1 MGNHSLAE
9 GIDMDNAN
17 LAARNF
23 TQSAIHIVEQLC
35 PRAADRRMTS
45 EANEQ
50 TVNMLALL
58 AVLRWERKVGVVA
71 LERMGVN
78 IDALARAVDDALSAT
93 CADIR
98 QHAGPPEYQTLPSGQ
113 RAVVVDF
120 DTPLEPLLATA
131 EAEALGMDHEY
142 VGTEHILLATIRRAC
157 PRLREILQAHGIT
170 YVRTKAPIIEVLR
183 IAGPDPMRN
192 N

>member
-1 MGNHSLAE
+1 MRPGHEDL
-9 GIDMDNAN
+9 DMDNAN

-23 TQSAIHIVEQLC
+23 TQSAIHIIEQLC
-35 PRAADRRMTS
+35 PRAADRRMSS
-45 EANEQ
+45 EATEQ

-58 AVLRWERKVGVVA
+58 AILRWERKVGVVA

-78 IDALARAVDDALSAT
+78 IDKLARDVDEALSAT
-93 CADIR
+93 CAEIR
-98 QHAGPPEYQTLPSGQ
+98 QRAGPPEYQTLPSGQ

-120 DTPLEPLLATA
+120 DTPLEPFLTTA

-142 VGTEHILLATIRRAC
+142 VGTEHLLLATIRRAC
-157 PRLREILQAHGIT
+157 PRLREILQDHGIT
-170 YVRTKAPIIEVLR
+170 YVRLKAPIIEVLR
-183 IAGPDPMRN
+183 AAGPDPMRN

>member
-1 MGNHSLAE
+1 
-9 GIDMDNAN
+9 MDNAK

-23 TQSAIHIVEQLC
+23 TQSAIHIIEQLC
-35 PRAADRRMTS
+35 PRAADRRMSS
-45 EANEQ
+45 EATEQ
-50 TVNMLALL
+50 TVNLLALL

-78 IDALARAVDDALSAT
+78 IDKLARDVDEALSGA
-93 CADIR
+93 CAEIR

-113 RAVVVDF
+113 RAVVIDF
-120 DTPLEPLLATA
+120 DTPLEPLLTTA

-157 PRLREILQAHGIT
+157 PRLREVLQDHGIT
-170 YVRTKAPIIEVLR
+170 YVRVKAPIIEVLR

-192 N
+192 G

>member
-1 MGNHSLAE
+1 
-9 GIDMDNAN
+9 MDNAN

-23 TQSAIHIVEQLC
+23 TQSAIHIIEQLC

-58 AVLRWERKVGVVA
+58 AVFRWERKVGVVA
-71 LERMGVN
+71 LERMGVD
-78 IDALARAVDDALSAT
+78 IDALARAVDEALSAT

-170 YVRTKAPIIEVLR
+170 YVRTKTPIIEVLR

>member
-1 MGNHSLAE
+1 MENE
-9 GIDMDNAN
+9 K

-23 TQSAIHIVEQLC
+23 TQSATHIIEQLC
-35 PRAADRRMTS
+35 PRAADRRMSS
-45 EANEQ
+45 EATEQ
-50 TVNMLALL
+50 TVNLLALL
-58 AVLRWERKVGVVA
+58 AILRWERKVGVVA

-78 IDALARAVDDALSAT
+78 IDKLARDVDEALSAA
-93 CADIR
+93 CAEVR
-98 QHAGPPEYQTLPSGQ
+98 QKAGPPEYQTLPSGQ
-113 RAVVVDF
+113 RAVVIDF
-120 DTPLEPLLATA
+120 DTPLEPLLATS

-157 PRLREILQAHGIT
+157 PRLREVLQNHGIT

-192 N
+192 G

>member
-1 MGNHSLAE
+1 ME
-9 GIDMDNAN
+9 NAK

-35 PRAADRRMTS
+35 PRAADRRMSS
-45 EANEQ
+45 EANDE

-58 AVLRWERKVGVVA
+58 AILRWERKVGVVA
-71 LERMGVN
+71 LERMGV
-78 IDALARAVDDALSAT
+78 DVDSLARAVDQALSAACT
-93 CADIR
+93 LIR
-98 QHAGPPEYQTLPSGQ
+98 QQAGPPEYQTLPSGQ

-120 DTPLEPLLATA
+120 DTPLEPLLTAA

-142 VGTEHILLATIRRAC
+142 VGTEHLLLATIRRAS
-157 PRLREILQAHGIT
+157 PRLREVLQEHGIT
-170 YVRTKAPIIEVLR
+170 YVRVKAPIIEVLR
-183 IAGPDPMRN
+183 SAGPDPLRN

>member
-1 MGNHSLAE
+1 
-9 GIDMDNAN
+9 MDNAK

-23 TQSAIHIVEQLC
+23 TQSAIHIIEQLC
-35 PRAADRRMTS
+35 PRAADRRMSS
-45 EANEQ
+45 EATEH
-50 TVNMLALL
+50 TVNLLALL

-78 IDALARAVDDALSAT
+78 IDKLARDVDEALSGA
-93 CADIR
+93 CAEIR

-113 RAVVVDF
+113 RAVVIDF
-120 DTPLEPLLATA
+120 DTPLEPLLTTA

-157 PRLREILQAHGIT
+157 PRLREVLQDHGIT
-170 YVRTKAPIIEVLR
+170 YVRVKAPIIEVLR

-192 N
+192 G